1 MRSSML
7 AFLSLI
13 YAIISMVLATERQ
26 TTTKPTTE
34 TTKTA
39 GSFASSP
46 LGIASAGVDQHNA
59 NAKVFVS
66 AALGTMPTNGTVP
79 RNEQQWLHHQHH
91 TNDTVF
97 GTTAHRRWRRGNKK
111 SGGGTAQFPSLGSK
125 SLRLSLSSK
134 SGRHLLDNL
143 LKEKEE
149 ADNGH
154 GTEAD
159 KAQKTDKTGGGGIFQ
174 SPTFRVKGAM
184 ASSSRK
190 TFEVTMKM
198 ANEHIMRLALEVVR
212 AQSPD
217 QMLKLK
223 EVLKLALYCTQAL
236 KLVKYAMDEEIIR
249 LNNAKQYEDEE
260 IQQQYVA
267 QLNERVE
274 QLRAEKR
281 KLKIEINQLISKA
294 ESNEPFTFAVYIHTK
309 MNERHNP
316 RALHELLINWERT
329 KRCEWNCDQL
339 RLWVRN
345 HSTNEDKGSTNLFNE
360 VHPLHIHAKLNHTN
374 EQLARDVKHLL
385 MVDAAFDRE
394 ARDECQKMAF
404 EVPLRNWAA
413 IAQQMDDDEIKAYVV
428 QPLNSLFIG
437 LHVTFKKSIN
447 LGFEDVPQLGEETK
461 NNKKIFKDMWHKFA
475 NLVKP
480 YEKRDEKTHQK
491 ELEAK
496 QQKCVWE
503 MLSAMSRE
511 EREKAKECVK
521 GSLFIQMF
529 FHQVFSKETKEKII
543 ETKANVESKKRDL
556 EEAIKAHNEIHRS
569 DGRNRKT
576 RKSHRRRDRRS
587 PSAAGDKD
595 KEENENEDKANEED
609 VEDEEADVEEEEEEE
624 EADVEEDEEEADV
637 EEEEEEEADVE
648 EDEDGHDGED
658 GHHDDEG
665 YHDEDGDYYDEGHH
679 DEDEHRPSPKNTEE
693 WLEQVA
699 TMSMSASSNNFE
711 QGGHMPPRG
720 EEEEYHE
727 EEEEYHDEEEEA
739 QQHGFPVTSST
750 NVAREMPP
758 PNLAQNEIEEQ
769 DEDEDGYFDEFPM
782 PRTPPRNGLPVIE
795 EEQSDDMFDS
805 SSADHD
811 DATHFWHSDRKAAKA
826 AGGGGGP
833 PMLQKCASQ
842 RRVEQKRAEFDQA
855 QHELAMQQGVN
866 QSKSLFRETYHRL
879 RNSKRSKIDSKQ
891 HISDFYAFYQEINK
905 SKIMQKNR
913 FFQDQLNK
921 ILEAAKKKSGKKR
934 MNDQEGFDALNEEL
948 EKRTRL
954 LFAADPGQNFLR
966 NMALLSMQ
974 MTAAEIRQCADP
986 LRWFRGCDVRENHL
1000 TIEVNGSGVP
1010 APVCSNCGDNE
1021 RDSDTQATST
1031 GGARTSFS
1039 SDVSVAVSQ
1048 RSGASSSGSKRRG
1061 RGVQRTDSFDDS
1073 FAPTEPADSDNE
1085 FDMKHQ
1091 RNVSPPG
1098 AGVPAIISGPT
1109 PDEVVAFVD

>member
-1 MRSSML
+1 MCSSML

-13 YAIISMVLATERQ
+13 NAIISLALATERQ

-39 GSFASSP
+39 ASFASSP

-59 NAKVFVS
+59 NANVFVS
-66 AALGTMPTNGTVP
+66 AVLGTMPTNGTVP

-91 TNDTVF
+91 TNDIVF
-97 GTTAHRRWRRGNKK
+97 GTTAHRRWRRGTKK
-111 SGGGTAQFPSLGSK
+111 GGGGTAQFPSLGSK

-143 LKEKEE
+143 LKGKEE

-159 KAQKTDKTGGGGIFQ
+159 KAHKTGGGGIFK
-174 SPTFRVKGAM
+174 RVKGAM

-236 KLVKYAMDEEIIR
+236 KLVKNAMDEEIIR
-249 LNNAKQYEDEE
+249 LKNAKQYDDEE

-274 QLRAEKR
+274 QLRATKR
-281 KLKIEINQLISKA
+281 KFKIEINQLISKA

-345 HSTNEDKGSTNLFNE
+345 HSTNEDKRSTNLFNE

-428 QPLNSLFIG
+428 QPLSSLFIG

-461 NNKKIFKDMWHKFA
+461 NNKKIFKDMWHKFS

-503 MLSAMSRE
+503 MLSAMSQG

-569 DGRNRKT
+569 DGRNRKS

-595 KEENENEDKANEED
+595 KEDNENEEQ
-609 VEDEEADVEEEEEEE
+609 DEH
-624 EADVEEDEEEADV
+624 
-637 EEEEEEEADVE
+637 
-648 EDEDGHDGED
+648 GHDGED

-665 YHDEDGDYYDEGHH
+665 YDDEDGDYDDKGHQ

-699 TMSMSASSNNFE
+699 AMSTSALSNNFE
-711 QGGHMPPRG
+711 QGGHMPPIG
-720 EEEEYHE
+720 EEEAYHE
-727 EEEEYHDEEEEA
+727 EEDA
-739 QQHGFPVTSST
+739 FPVTSST

-758 PNLAQNEIEEQ
+758 PNLAQNEIEE
-769 DEDEDGYFDEFPM
+769 EDEDGYLDGFPM
-782 PRTPPRNGLPVIE
+782 PRTSPINGLPVIE

-811 DATHFWHSDRKAAKA
+811 DATHFWQGDRKATKV

-833 PMLQKCASQ
+833 PKLEKCASQ

-891 HISDFYAFYQEINK
+891 HISDFYAFYQEISK

-921 ILEAAKKKSGKKR
+921 ILEEAMKKSGKKR
-934 MNDQEGFDALNEEL
+934 MNDQEGFDALNDEL

-1000 TIEVNGSGVP
+1000 TIEVNGTGMP
-1010 APVCSNCGDNE
+1010 APVCSNCD
-1021 RDSDTQATST
+1021 DSDTQATST

-1061 RGVQRTDSFDDS
+1061 RGVQRTDSFDS

-1091 RNVSPPG
+1091 RNVSPPAAG
-1098 AGVPAIISGPT
+1098 AGMPAIISGPT
-1109 PDEVVAFVD
+1109 PDEGLNKILSRYEKLQPCGQRKTTQIKGKGVSKPRK